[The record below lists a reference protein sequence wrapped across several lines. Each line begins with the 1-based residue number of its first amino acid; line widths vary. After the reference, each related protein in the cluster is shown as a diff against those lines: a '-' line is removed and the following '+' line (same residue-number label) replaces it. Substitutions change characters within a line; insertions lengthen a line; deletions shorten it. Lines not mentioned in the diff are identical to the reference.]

1 MVPALVSFNGKC
13 LRMVAANGMGSARE
27 HDTQAK
33 LLVVGQVTLD
43 ARSICIHNV
52 DVTMASVL

>member
-1 MVPALVSFNGKC
+1 
-13 LRMVAANGMGSARE
+13 MVAANGMGSARE

>member
-1 MVPALVSFNGKC
+1 MEGQCK
-13 LRMVAANGMGSARE
+13 E
-27 HDTQAK
+27 HDTQAN